1 MVGASPNGG
10 IAMRLAA
17 AVLAG
22 LVVTGCGSGT
32 PTPATAPSPSAP
44 AAVITPAPSPAG
56 PAPNEAEAKLIA
68 GMRTDLAGRCAP
80 SPEALPGLAVA
91 QVECTP
97 ASGPASRAWVTVFES
112 QEAMLAAYT
121 DIVTGWG
128 LRIPHEGPGC
138 SGGAGSEG
146 SYLPG
151 DGQGVLLPQRHA
163 CVVLVDNL
171 VRTATTIPPYVLV
184 TAEGT
189 GDPAAVDGWAFLGNK
204 DTPGGPTVW
213 SPFGPQSPEQ

>member
-1 MVGASPNGG
+1 
-10 IAMRLAA
+10 MRLAA

-22 LVVTGCGSGT
+22 LVVAGCGSGT
-32 PTPATAPSPSAP
+32 LTPTTATPPSAP
-44 AAVITPAPSPAG
+44 AAATTPAPSPAG

-68 GMRTDLAGRCAP
+68 GMRTDLTDRCAP
-80 SPEALPGLAVA
+80 SQEDLPGLAIA
-91 QVECTP
+91 QIECTP
-97 ASGPASRAWVTVFES
+97 ESGVANRAWVTVFES

-121 DIVTGWG
+121 DIVTSWG

-138 SGGAGSEG
+138 PAGGGSEG

-163 CVVLVDNL
+163 CQVFEDAL

-184 TAEGT
+184 TAEGGT
-189 GDPAAVDGWAFLGNK
+189 DDRAALERWAFLGNK

-213 SPFGPQSPEQ
+213 SAFGPQSPEQ